1 MHTSNRISHA
11 QLKACEVRTRG
22 GHIWPHPHGG
32 RERPAWG
39 GPEVA
44 HMGAGVEVGED
55 AGVEAGV
62 KAGSDVGVD

>member
-1 MHTSNRISHA
+1 MATSGPTPMGAGRD
-11 QLKACEVRTRG
+11 
-22 GHIWPHPHGG
+22 PHGV
-32 RERPAWG
+32 